1 MFDVPNQ
8 RYASYGALW
17 NNTYDAYNKTVQML
31 EESNAFILN
40 ITGDIRRQAGS
51 YTVIT
56 LDRSIKNLTTDRP
69 SDLEKLK

>member
-1 MFDVPNQ
+1 
-8 RYASYGALW
+8 
-17 NNTYDAYNKTVQML
+17 ML